1 MVKEYMAPETVEVE
15 IDVQNGIL
23 NPSFSSNTNDD
34 YEYEEN
40 SWSDD

>member
-1 MVKEYMAPETVEVE
+1 MVKQYIAPETVEVE
-15 IDVQNGIL
+15 IDVLRGIL
-23 NPSFSSNTNDD
+23 SASFGANSNDD

>member
-23 NPSFSSNTNDD
+23 TFSTNNDD
-34 YEYEEN
+34 YGYEEN

>member
-1 MVKEYMAPETVEVE
+1 MVKEYMAPETVEME

-23 NPSFSSNTNDD
+23 TFSTGNDD